1 MNKRTRQLH
10 VVNPGILSGVTF
22 VAWYEVEDSYQ
33 GADDF
38 IFEDDFEETRQE
50 TNKTDWA
57 QAVASLP
64 KALHRLV
71 RQLPWRK
78 AA

>member
-1 MNKRTRQLH
+1 MNKKTRQLH

-22 VAWYEVEDSYQ
+22 VAWYEVDDSNQ
-33 GADDF
+33 PADDF
-38 IFEDDFEETRQE
+38 LFEDDVQDEQHE
-50 TNKTDWA
+50 TNKTDWK
-57 QAVASLP
+57 QAVTSLQTGW
-64 KALHRLV
+64 HRLI